1 MNIEN
6 LLKEIDSEKEKLA
19 SEVELYDT
27 ELLSDYYRKD
37 LMFLFPL
44 LFVAAGLALNATGIG
59 ESTKGIGYT
68 LTTLACMLLP
78 TLPPVFSLF
87 QRKNLSFS
95 YYLKSAFKKEKLIK
109 EVLSEKKKVVSNKQI
124 DNEFL
129 KKIALNMDKVE
140 FKKFLK
146 ECDGDITIRKI
157 EELIKIKNKE
167 KIKLDNIENLA
178 EIIFEENE
186 SLSLESKRNLI

>member
-44 LFVAAGLALNATGIG
+44 LFVATGLVLNATGIG

-146 ECDGDITIRKI
+146 ECDGNITIRKI